1 MPDPSTYRPAPGSIP
16 TEPGVYKFRDPHGR
30 VVYVGKAKN
39 LRSRLNS
46 YFADIAS
53 LHPRTR
59 QMVTTAGRVE
69 WTVVRTEVEAL
80 QLEYNW
86 IKEFDPRFN
95 VRYRDDKTYPMLAV
109 TLNEEYPRLFV
120 YRGPRRKGVRYFGP
134 YSHAWAIRETL
145 DLLLRVFPSR
155 TCSAGVFKRHAQIG
169 RPCLLG
175 YIDKCSAP
183 CVGRVSADEHRRI
196 VEDFC
201 DFLAG
206 RTDKLVRDVEKRMQ
220 AAAEELDFETAARL
234 RDDLGALRKALEKQ
248 AVVLGDG
255 TDADLVA
262 FAGDDLEVAVQ
273 VFHVRG
279 GRVRGQR
286 GWVVEKSGD
295 VLDRP
300 EDRDVEG
307 VEAAEGTDDAEELSL
322 LVEQFL
328 TQFYGEEAALGTDD
342 ADATSAVPRE
352 VLVPALPPDPDEMS
366 RWLGRLRGGPV
377 RLRIPQRGD
386 KKALADTVERNAKE
400 ALAQHKLRRAGDFN
414 ARSAALQGIQ
424 DALDL
429 DSAPLRIECVDI
441 SHVQGTDVVA
451 SLVVFED
458 GLPRK
463 SDYRHYAIKHAAGDG
478 HSDDVA
484 SIAEVTRRRF
494 LRHNRDLARQADPDG
509 SAPEGGDGGDLA
521 PEAALDP
528 ATGRPRRFAYPPNLF
543 VVDGGAP
550 QVAAAGEVLDELG
563 VTDVAVVGLAKRL
576 EEVWVPGE
584 EDPVILPRTSES
596 LFLLQR
602 IRDEAHRFA
611 ITYHRSKRS
620 KRMTASAL
628 DGVRGLGDTRRKA
641 LVTHFGSVARLRE
654 ASVEE
659 ITAVPGIGQ
668 ATAKAVLEALR
679 GDAPAPAESPQDTD
693 SPTVADE
700 SDATPAPAGA
710 PVTAPVVDPAAAD
723 AGDTPVGDDGSVGV
737 SGVRAESEQ

>member
-1 MPDPSTYRPAPGSIP
+1 MPDPSTYRPATGTIP
-16 TEPGVYKFRDPHGR
+16 VAPGVYKFRDPHGR
-30 VVYVGKAKN
+30 VIYVGKAKS

-46 YFADIAS
+46 YFADVTT

-59 QMVTTAGRVE
+59 QMVTTAGSVE
-69 WTVVRTEVEAL
+69 WTVVSTEVEAL

-95 VRYRDDKTYPMLAV
+95 VRYRDDKTYPVLAV
-109 TLNEEYPRLFV
+109 TLNEEFPRLFV

-145 DLLLRVFPSR
+145 DLLLRVFPAR
-155 TCSAGVFKRHAQIG
+155 TCSAGVFKRHNQIG

-183 CVGRVSADEHRRI
+183 CVGRVSPQEHRQI

-206 RTDKLVRDVEKRMQ
+206 RTDKLVRDLEKKMQ
-220 AAAEELDFETAARL
+220 QASDDLDFETAARL
-234 RDDLGALRKALEKQ
+234 RDDIGALRKALEKQ

-262 FAGDDLEVAVQ
+262 FATDDLEAAVQ

-286 GWVVEKSGD
+286 GWVVEKAGD
-295 VLDRP
+295 AIDWAALDADSDLP
-300 EDRDVEG
+300 I
-307 VEAAEGTDDAEELSL
+307 

-328 TQFYGEEAALGTDD
+328 TQFYGEQASLEPGSDPESGS
-342 ADATSAVPRE
+342 SAVPRE
-352 VLVPALPPDPDEMS
+352 VLVPVLPPNAAEIQV
-366 RWLGRLRGGPV
+366 WLSTLRGSQV
-377 RLRIPQRGD
+377 QLRVPQRGD
-386 KKALADTVERNAKE
+386 KKDLAETVQRNAKE
-400 ALAQHKLRRAGDFN
+400 ALAQHKLKRAGDFTS
-414 ARSAALQGIQ
+414 RSAALQGIQ
-424 DALDL
+424 EALDL

-463 SDYRHYAIKHAAGDG
+463 SDYRHYAIKEAAGDG

-484 SIAEVTRRRF
+484 SIAEITRRRF
-494 LRHNRDLARQADPDG
+494 LRHNRDLGILAN
-509 SAPEGGDGGDLA
+509 SAAGMDADGGDLA
-521 PEAALDP
+521 PEAAIDP
-528 ATGRPRRFAYPPNLF
+528 QTGRPRRFAYPPNLF

-550 QVAAAGEVLDELG
+550 QVNAAAAVLDELG

-576 EEVWVPGE
+576 EEVWVPNE

-596 LFLLQR
+596 LYLLQR

-611 ITYHRSKRS
+611 ITFHRSKRS
-620 KRMTASAL
+620 RRMTASVL
-628 DGVRGLGDTRRKA
+628 DSVKGLGETRRTA
-641 LVTHFGSVARLRE
+641 LVSHFGSVAKLKT
-654 ASVEE
+654 ATVEE
-659 ITAVPGIGQ
+659 IMEVPGIGA
-668 ATAKAVLEALR
+668 ATARAVLDALGGEPAQTVNRAEALP
-679 GDAPAPAESPQDTD
+679 G
-693 SPTVADE
+693 
-700 SDATPAPAGA
+700 G
-710 PVTAPVVDPAAAD
+710 
-723 AGDTPVGDDGSVGV
+723 VGDDKQDVEFEMSDQLVRQLPDSVSSEPSISTTGQ
-737 SGVRAESEQ
+737 SAE

>member
-300 EDRDVEG
+300 EDRDIEG

-494 LRHNRDLARQADPDG
+494 LRHNRDLARQADSDG
-509 SAPEGGDGGDLA
+509 SVPEGGDGGDLA

-550 QVAAAGEVLDELG
+550 QVAAAAEVLDELG
-563 VTDVAVVGLAKRL
+563 ITDVAVVGLAKRL

-584 EDPVILPRTSES
+584 EDPMILPRTSES
-596 LFLLQR
+596 LYLLQR

-628 DGVRGLGDTRRKA
+628 DGVRGLGDARRKA

-679 GDAPAPAESPQDTD
+679 GDVPAPAESPQDTD
-693 SPTVADE
+693 APT
-700 SDATPAPAGA
+700 
-710 PVTAPVVDPAAAD
+710 AAD